1 MRALGR
7 CGADPTVPRRPPRR
21 MRGRWVWVGLLGV
34 PLLALYLHLPPP
46 RLSPELLS
54 WRSSGAFFTYKERS
68 IFYRGTHDPF
78 FLGEKRE
85 ILGLK
90 TLIFCFFGF
99 FLSPPTPDSAGAVGS
114 SDVVVLLHG
123 FPTSSYDWNKVKRAL
138 RCGIPPFPALSGRN
152 LWVFVIF
159 GGVFP
164 LPADLGGADAALSPG
179 GRPGFRRVRL
189 QRQAREYRGGRNP
202 FPFTSQIPS

>member
-1 MRALGR
+1 MGRA
-7 CGADPTVPRRPPRR
+7 ARRPPP
-21 MRGRWVWVGLLGV
+21 GPIPAPPAPPAV
-34 PLLALYLHLPPP
+34 PGAALLALLRGLLHLQGAQHLLQRYP
-46 RLSPELLS
+46 RPLFFGGKTGDI
-54 WRSSGAFFTYKERS
+54 GAEN
-68 IFYRGTHDPF
+68 
-78 FLGEKRE
+78 
-85 ILGLK
+85 
-90 TLIFCFFGF
+90 LIFFFFGF